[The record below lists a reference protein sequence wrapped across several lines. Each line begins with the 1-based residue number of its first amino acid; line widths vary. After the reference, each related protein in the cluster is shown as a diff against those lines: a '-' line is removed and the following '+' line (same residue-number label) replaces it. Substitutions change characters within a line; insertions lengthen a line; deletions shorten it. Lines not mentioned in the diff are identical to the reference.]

1 MIATVRLNAELE
13 ETLNSVSKSLH
24 KKKSD
29 IIREAILFY
38 AKSLENNKKNRLKNA
53 IQKTTKHDF
62 NEYKNMEDTLN
73 DGI

>member
-38 AKSLENNKKNRLKNA
+38 AKSLEDSKKSRLQNA
-53 IQKTTKHDF
+53 IKKTSKHDF
-62 NEYKNMEDTLN
+62 KEYENMEDTLN

>member
-38 AKSLENNKKNRLKNA
+38 AKSLENSKKIRLHNA
-53 IQKTTKHDF
+53 IKKTTKHDF
-62 NEYKNMEDTLN
+62 SEYENMEETLN
-73 DGI
+73 DGL

>member
-13 ETLNSVSKSLH
+13 ETLNSVAKSLH

-38 AKSLENNKKNRLKNA
+38 AKSLENSKINRLNSA
-53 IQKTTKHDF
+53 IKKTAELDF
-62 NEYKNMEDTLN
+62 NEYKSMEDTLN

>member
-1 MIATVRLNAELE
+1 MIATVRLNDELG
-13 ETLNSVSKSLH
+13 ETLNSVAKSLH

-38 AKSLENNKKNRLKNA
+38 AKSLENNKKDRLQSA
-53 IQKTTKHDF
+53 INKTTKHDF
-62 NEYKNMEDTLN
+62 NEYEKIEDTLN

>member
-1 MIATVRLNAELE
+1 MIATVRLNDELE
-13 ETLNSVSKSLH
+13 DTLNTIAKSLH

-38 AKSLENNKKNRLKNA
+38 AKSLQDSKKKRLHNA
-53 IQKTTKHDF
+53 IDKTAKYDF
-62 NEYKNMEDTLN
+62 DEYKNIEDTIN

>member
-38 AKSLENNKKNRLKNA
+38 AKSLENNKKNRLQNA
-53 IQKTTKHDF
+53 IKKTTKRDF

>member
-13 ETLNSVSKSLH
+13 ETLNSVAQSLH

-38 AKSLENNKKNRLKNA
+38 AKSLQDSKKKRLHNA
-53 IQKTTKHDF
+53 IKKTTKHDF
-62 NEYKNMEDTLN
+62 NEYKKMEDTLD
-73 DGI
+73 DGL

>member
-1 MIATVRLNAELE
+1 MIATVRLNAEVE
-13 ETLNSVSKSLH
+13 EVLNSVSKSLH

-38 AKSLENNKKNRLKNA
+38 AKSLENSKKSRLQSA
-53 IQKTTKHDF
+53 IKKASQHDF

>member
-1 MIATVRLNAELE
+1 MIATVRLNDELG
-13 ETLNSVSKSLH
+13 ETLNSIAKSLH

-38 AKSLENNKKNRLKNA
+38 AKSLEESQKNRLHNA
-53 IQKTTKHDF
+53 IKKTTKDDF